1 LGKSAPETDQQ
12 REAGCGETTQDRILE
27 PEHPLTHK
35 IPELLPAGIL
45 ARPSMPFKWVS
56 IAAETHRIPMADNLD
71 FVQQHRN
78 YIALW

>member
-1 LGKSAPETDQQ
+1 
-12 REAGCGETTQDRILE
+12 
-27 PEHPLTHK
+27 
-35 IPELLPAGIL
+35 
-45 ARPSMPFKWVS
+45 MPFKWVS